1 MGIKQRIKG
10 LFGGNKD
17 IITTEDRVKLLED
30 RVKDLEHRVDVLS
43 RPAPSGRRLG

>member
-17 IITTEDRVKLLED
+17 IITTEDKVKLLED
-30 RVKDLEHRVDVLS
+30 RVKDLENRVDVLS

>member
-17 IITTEDRVKLLED
+17 VIDRVKLLED
-30 RVKDLEHRVDVLS
+30 KVKDLEHRVDVLS

>member
-1 MGIKQRIKG
+1 MGIKQKIKG

-17 IITTEDRVKLLED
+17 VITTEDRVKLLED

>member
-10 LFGGNKD
+10 LFGGNKE

-30 RVKDLEHRVDVLS
+30 RVKNLEHRVDVLS

>member
-17 IITTEDRVKLLED
+17 IITTEDKVKLLED

>member
-17 IITTEDRVKLLED
+17 VITIEDRVKLLED
-30 RVKDLEHRVDVLS
+30 SVKNLEHRLDVLS
-43 RPAPSGRRLG
+43 KPAPSGRRLG

>member
-10 LFGGNKD
+10 LCGGHKE

-43 RPAPSGRRLG
+43 KPAPSGRRLG

>member
-10 LFGGNKD
+10 LFGGNKE

-30 RVKDLEHRVDVLS
+30 KVKDLEHRVDVLS

>member
-10 LFGGNKD
+10 FFGSNKE

-43 RPAPSGRRLG
+43 KPAPSGRRLG

>member
-17 IITTEDRVKLLED
+17 IITTEDKVKLLED
-30 RVKDLEHRVDVLS
+30 RVKDLEYRVDVLS

>member
-17 IITTEDRVKLLED
+17 VITTEDRVKLLED
-30 RVKDLEHRVDVLS
+30 RVKDLENRVDVLS

>member
-10 LFGGNKD
+10 FFGGNKD
-17 IITTEDRVKLLED
+17 VITTEDRVKLLED

>member
-10 LFGGNKD
+10 LFGGNNE

-43 RPAPSGRRLG
+43 KPAPSGRRLG

>member
-17 IITTEDRVKLLED
+17 VIATEDRVKLLED

>member
-10 LFGGNKD
+10 LFGGNKE

-43 RPAPSGRRLG
+43 KPAPSGRRLG

>member
-10 LFGGNKD
+10 LFGGNNE

-30 RVKDLEHRVDVLS
+30 RLKDLEHRVDVLS
-43 RPAPSGRRLG
+43 RPSPSGRRLG

>member
-17 IITTEDRVKLLED
+17 VITTEDRVKLLED

>member
-1 MGIKQRIKG
+1 MGIKQKIKG
-10 LFGGNKD
+10 LFGGNKE